1 MSRTIDEKVVSMQ
14 FDNSKFEGNV
24 KTTMSTLDKL
34 KQSLNFKGATK
45 GLEKMEAATRT
56 VDFSKM
62 EFAAT
67 RAGFHIQDVWEKVT
81 RYIENNIAHRIVT
94 AGQNMAKALTVDPVK
109 TGFNEYELK
118 MDSIRTILN
127 STGEPLER
135 VNKLLNEL
143 NTYSDETIYS
153 FQDMTQNIGKFTNA
167 GVKLDDAVLAIKGI
181 SNEAAVSGAN
191 ANEASRAM
199 YNFAQALSAGYVKLI
214 DWKSIENANMATVE
228 FKQQLIDTAV
238 ACGTLTK
245 TSDGMYAT
253 SKRNIS
259 ATQNFNDSLQD
270 QWMTS
275 EVLIETL
282 KRYSDKNTE
291 IGKKAYAA
299 AQEVTKL
306 TQMWDVLKETAQS
319 GWAQT
324 WELIIGNMNQAKAI
338 FTPLTNFFSSIIDRT
353 SKFRNDVLETALGVS
368 APIRAIMDKLS
379 GVKDIADKVSGST
392 EAMSGAMK
400 SYGEI
405 VDQVIRGEWS
415 NGQARWDKLTESG
428 YNWAKVQNLVNEKL
442 GSTVRHAEGASEAEG
457 KLEKQTK
464 SLTDAELKK
473 MGMTD
478 SAIDA
483 YRKQER
489 ISNSLSDA
497 KLKELGLTET
507 EIKLYRELEEEYI
520 RTGVSMEEL
529 YEKTT
534 GRSLMIESLKNLG
547 QSLVTVFK
555 TVGKAWNDVINGGKS
570 RDQVI
575 ADTADKIRYLILV
588 LHDFSERVLVLAK
601 ARSNDFTRTFRGL
614 FAAIQLVSNLVGG
627 GLKIAFKV
635 IGSILGMFNID
646 ILDITANIGD
656 AIVALNDWVKAHD
669 PLTKVLEKLE
679 PYIKKAVIAIK
690 DWIEVNQP
698 FTKAIETIT
707 SGLKQAKDAITDWIQ
722 SIKNGEKTPKQVAKE
737 IIEIF
742 GYLGS
747 FISSAIKTLINNVK
761 DGFQKI
767 PEYMTSGLSNGILDK
782 ANFVLQVI
790 AELGKMMLEKIKEVL
805 GIHSPSREMYEIG
818 KNFIQGFINGVK
830 ETIPKI
836 PEIIKDLFSKLIEF
850 VKNLDFGEIFAI
862 SMGVGLIGAI
872 KTINKTIDLLSAPF
886 EGLGNLLNS
895 ASNFVNN
902 FSKTVTKLGKSLS
915 FSIKVKAIK
924 ELAIAIAIMVG
935 AFAVLTL
942 LDSSKFLPALGVM
955 AAMVAMVGTL
965 AAIAGK
971 FGPKNIKQF
980 SALSVAILSIS
991 GSLMVV
997 AIALKLLSKA
1007 DPKGLAI
1014 ATTSLIAIMSS
1025 LIALIIVF
1033 EAMPKGFS
1041 PKKIEAFS
1049 STINA
1054 FAKLMLKLS
1063 VSLLIMAFVVKLL
1076 GKMKPSVLGQG
1087 LGAMVA
1093 FVAIVGVLT
1102 LITKLGG
1109 KDIEH
1114 LGNTLLK
1121 MSVAI
1126 GIMAMIV
1133 GMLGKMKPST
1143 IGRGLTAMLGFVA
1156 IIGVLTLITKLGGKQ
1171 ISEQLGKTL
1180 MAMAVAIGILGL
1192 TVKLLGSIPK
1202 SQLEQGYKALW
1213 GFVAIIGVLTLIV
1226 RLIGPAEMAKVG
1238 ATILSMSIAIGIL
1251 AGVSILLGLISI
1263 PNLVKGITVVGT
1275 LSLFMIG
1282 LIRATKGVNDCKG
1295 NLIAMAIVIAT
1306 MTACV
1311 GALCLIKPAKLAK
1324 AVLALSIL
1332 MGMFALMTYAA
1343 GKLKKNTIAVLG
1355 LMTGVVIVLAG
1366 LLILLAKLPIKNS
1379 LAAAVS
1385 LGILMTAF
1393 SGSMHVLSKFTKSKV
1408 IDKSVMK
1415 TLGILLGVMAGLA
1428 LILGLLCTFSKN
1440 INQSIKA
1447 SIALS
1452 ILMASFTG
1460 SMSILSKFTKTKV
1473 IDKSVM
1479 ETMGIL
1485 LGVMAGLALVLGLLC
1500 SFATNLN
1507 MAITAATALS
1517 ILLVVMTG
1525 CMLILSQIRAVS
1537 FIGIIAIALLGLVVG
1552 ELANIL
1558 SNLCTYGQ
1566 NLDSAIEVAIAL
1578 SILLVTMTGALA
1590 LIGALTSVLAT
1601 AALGVPVFGFVVAE
1615 LAGVLAALGK
1625 LSQIEG
1631 LTWFIDEGGELLCQ
1645 LGNILGRAISSI
1657 IGGIGEGISASLV
1670 QIGDNLSEFMKKAT
1684 PFIEGCKLIDGSV
1697 AVGAGILYASI
1708 MALTAADLFNNIV
1721 TFLSGGASL
1730 ADLGSELSK
1739 FMRRAGYFI
1748 ETSQTIDPAKMEG
1761 CKAIAEMIM
1770 ILTAADLL
1778 DSLTS
1783 WFSGGISFAEL
1794 GTQLSDFGPGLAK
1807 FAESVKGI
1815 DGEAVKAAAEAGK
1828 AIAGMAKAIPNEGGW
1843 AAKMFGDN
1851 SLSTF
1856 APQMKTLGENLK
1868 AFSDSTSGIV
1878 YENIEDALK
1887 AAKAIIEMA
1896 NDIPNEGSSVASFFV
1911 GDNSLGKFALQM
1923 PTLGG
1928 ALKVF
1933 SDSASGIVYENIEG
1947 ALKAAKAIIKMAKDI
1962 PNEGSSVASLFVG
1975 DNSLATFAPQ
1985 IPKLG
1990 RALERF
1996 SESTSG
2002 IVYENI
2008 VGALQTAK
2016 AIIKMANDIPNQGDS
2031 VAKFFV
2037 GDNSLCKFALQ
2048 MPTLGNALKDFS
2060 KSTSGIIYENIVGA
2074 LNVSKAII
2082 EMAHDIPNE
2091 GGLAKLF
2098 AGDNSLGSF
2107 APQME
2112 KLGEALKGFSESVAG
2127 VDTGKMSASIANT
2140 GLIITVVNR
2149 MSSMDASGLETFVTS
2164 ITVLAESDIET
2175 FIDAFGDIYAG
2186 SSIKTIDSLI
2196 TSINSMTG
2204 LDPSGISGFKMALD
2218 NLSKVSLDEFVA
2230 TFDGSASR
2238 AASAVSNLMNGL
2250 IGAVTLKKYDFIR
2263 EFNDMVSSS
2272 ILSLTNR
2279 QSSFVLA
2286 GQSIMNTLALG
2297 IRSAGNSGFAGAF
2310 DGIINAM
2317 VLSITTKQ
2325 ALFTVAGQ
2333 SVMSAFITG
2342 ITSNGNGNL
2351 YIMFNN
2357 MITNVLMSLD
2367 NKAATF
2373 LSAGKNLMTNFTN
2386 GITSGGS
2393 TSLSTA
2399 FASIINMIQTSIT
2412 SKEALFMMAGRNLIN
2427 SFVSGVND
2435 GQSNILSIF
2444 TMLVTNCHKM
2454 ITNNA
2459 QLFKTAGQSL
2469 ILMFD
2474 LGIIEKQ
2481 GTVKKTIASVVANS
2495 YNVLTK
2501 KYSDFKNAGSYL
2513 VDGFCDGIDENTWQ
2527 AEARAAAMAEAA
2539 LEAAK
2544 EALGINSPSK
2554 EFYKVGNF
2562 AGQGLVN
2569 AMNDYAGRVEKS
2581 GKNMGDSAKKGLSN
2595 TIAKLKSM
2603 LDSDMDS
2610 SPTIRPV
2617 LDLSNIQS
2625 GMGSLSGMFSGM
2637 NGFTLQGSVA
2647 MAQQTGASM
2656 NNRHSSLAFENKM
2669 NDEIVKLNE
2678 SISGLRDDMAK
2689 QYDANQT
2696 PPEVNLFMDSR
2707 KVASSLAK
2715 PMDKELNLLAKRR
2728 N

>member
-1 MSRTIDEKVVSMQ
+1 MSKTIDEKVVSMQ

-45 GLEKMEAATRT
+45 GLENMEVATRK

-94 AGQNMAKALTVDPVK
+94 AGQNMAKALTIDPVK

-324 WELIIGNMNQAKAI
+324 WELIIGDMNQAKAI

-353 SKFRNDVLETALGVS
+353 SKFRNDVLEAALGVS

-588 LHDFSERVLVLAK
+588 LHDFSERVLVSAK

-679 PYIKKAVIAIK
+679 PYIKKAVTAIK

-707 SGLKQAKDAITDWIQ
+707 SGLKQAKDAITGWVQ
-722 SIKNGEKTPKQVAKE
+722 SIKNGEKTPKQVAQE
-737 IIEIF
+737 IVEIF
-742 GYLGS
+742 GYLGG
-747 FISSAIKTLINNVK
+747 FVSSAIKNLINNIK
-761 DGFQKI
+761 GGFQKI

-782 ANFVLQVI
+782 ANFVIQVI

-830 ETIPKI
+830 ETMPKI

-895 ASNFVNN
+895 ASDFVNN

-971 FGPKNIKQF
+971 FGPKNTKQF
-980 SALSVAILSIS
+980 AALSTAILSIS
-991 GSLMVV
+991 GSLMIV

-1007 DPKGLAI
+1007 DPKSLAI
-1014 ATTSLIAIMSS
+1014 ATTALIAIMSS

-1063 VSLLIMAFVVKLL
+1063 VALLIMAFVVKLL

-1121 MSVAI
+1121 MAVAI

-1263 PNLVKGITVVGT
+1263 PNLVKGITVVGI

-1379 LAAAVS
+1379 LSAAVS

-1393 SGSMHVLSKFTKSKV
+1393 SGSMYVLSKFTKSKV

-1415 TLGILLGVMAGLA
+1415 TLGILLGVMAGLT

-1460 SMSILSKFTKTKV
+1460 SMYILSKFTKSKV

-1479 ETMGIL
+1479 ATMGIL

-1517 ILLVVMTG
+1517 ILLVVMSG
-1525 CMLILSQIRAVS
+1525 CMLILSKVTTVS
-1537 FIGIIAIALLGLVVG
+1537 FTAIGAIALLGLVVG
-1552 ELANIL
+1552 ELAIIL
-1558 SNLCTYGQ
+1558 GMLCTYGQ

-1578 SILLVTMTGALA
+1578 SILLVSMSGALA
-1590 LIGALTSVLAT
+1590 LIGLLSPLLE
-1601 AALGVPVFGFVVAE
+1601 AAIVGVPVFGLVVAE
-1615 LAGVLAALGK
+1615 LALVLAALGA
-1625 LSQIEG
+1625 LRQIEG

-1645 LGNILGRAISSI
+1645 LGNILGRAIGSI

-1684 PFIEGCKLIDGSV
+1684 PFIEGCKLIDGKV
-1697 AVGAGILYASI
+1697 AIGAGILYASI
-1708 MALTAADLFNNIV
+1708 MSLTAADLFNNIV

-1730 ADLGSELSK
+1730 ADLGTELSK

-1748 ETSQTIDPAKMEG
+1748 ETSQAIDPAKMEG

-1856 APQMKTLGENLK
+1856 APQMKKLGENLK

-1962 PNEGSSVASLFVG
+1962 PN
-1975 DNSLATFAPQ
+1975 
-1985 IPKLG
+1985 
-1990 RALERF
+1990 
-1996 SESTSG
+1996 
-2002 IVYENI
+2002 
-2008 VGALQTAK
+2008 
-2016 AIIKMANDIPNQGDS
+2016 QGDS

-2091 GGLAKLF
+2091 GSSVASLF
-2098 AGDNSLGSF
+2098 VGDNSLATF

-2127 VDTGKMSASIANT
+2127 VDAGKMSASIANT

-2238 AASAVSNLMNGL
+2238 AASAISNLMNGL

-2297 IRSAGNSGFAGAF
+2297 IRSAGNSGFVGAF

-2317 VLSITTKQ
+2317 VSSITTKQ

-2342 ITSNGNGNL
+2342 VTSNGNGNL

-2399 FASIINMIQTSIT
+2399 FANIINMIQSSIT

-2427 SFVSGVND
+2427 SFASGVND

-2454 ITNNA
+2454 ITSNV

-2481 GTVKKTIASVVANS
+2481 GAVKKTIASVVANS

-2656 NNRHSSLAFENKM
+2656 NNRYSSLAFENKM

-2678 SISGLRDDMAK
+2678 SIRGLRDDMAK
-2689 QYDANQT
+2689 QYEVNQT